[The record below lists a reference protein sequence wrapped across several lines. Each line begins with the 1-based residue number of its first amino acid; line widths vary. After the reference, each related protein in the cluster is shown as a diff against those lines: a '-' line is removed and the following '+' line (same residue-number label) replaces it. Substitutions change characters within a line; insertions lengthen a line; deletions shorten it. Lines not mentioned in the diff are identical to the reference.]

1 MTIKYQI
8 VASTLENEILQGK
21 FQANEKLSTE
31 EELMRRFQV
40 SRNTIRRALNIL
52 VDQGYVYQVQ
62 GSGLFLRE
70 FSRPGCITIRKM
82 QGLTKELAGENM
94 NSRIIEL
101 SLVLADEKLAAK
113 MKCELGDSLYYIKRL
128 RFVNGDPLVLEEA
141 YYNKELVPYLNAE
154 IAESSIY
161 RYITEDLRLKI
172 GFADKLI
179 YCEKLS
185 KEDGLHLKL
194 PEGDPALVAEN
205 TVFLNTGI
213 VFNVSMEKYNYAS
226 ARLLALTF

>member
-1 MTIKYQI
+1 MTIKYQF
-8 VASTLENEILQGK
+8 VANVLENDILQGK
-21 FQANEKLSTE
+21 FQANEKLPTE
-31 EELMRRFQV
+31 EELMRKFQV
-40 SRNTIRRALNIL
+40 SRNTIRRALKML

-82 QGLTKELAGENM
+82 QGLTKELAGKNM

-101 SLVLADEKLAAK
+101 SLVLADEKLASK

-128 RFVNGDPLVLEEA
+128 RFVNGEPLVLEEA
-141 YYNKELVPYLNAE
+141 YYNKTLVPYLNAE

-185 KEDGLHLKL
+185 KEDGLHLNL
-194 PEGDPALVAEN
+194 PEGDPTLIVEN

-213 VFNVSMEKYNYAS
+213 VFNVSVEKYNYAS